1 MSDIR
6 FCRKCGEHLAAGSK
20 FCEHCG
26 ERQRED
32 EQRDDAGGASAG
44 TGAGGAG
51 ASKIGVGGAL
61 ARGADGAVERVE
73 ALAPGTTELATQL
86 LTQLRTPA
94 AATALIGG
102 GLAALGTF
110 AIGLLFGL
118 ILSDKSLM
126 GSVDI
131 GKGFIDAGFAQM
143 LNFLQVGYSDGVG
156 KLGPALFLIFPIG
169 ACAVAAA
176 TQAQRTLGL
185 APPVRLA
192 SGAGVGL
199 AFGLLMLVPALATGG
214 LGGGLSTAEPDLIG
228 AVLLGMLWGAIG
240 GLLGTWYMLRT
251 SLTRG
256 YLTAWLPARLR
267 EAGRTVYVAL
277 RPLALLLAVM
287 TVLGTATWT
296 VETLLKSDLRDG
308 NSLPV
313 ATIDHA
319 AYAIEH
325 GLHWTELA
333 GLAQFRLTGFA
344 ASSSG
349 VPVPV
354 GDVFKI
360 KADSAGNYRLF
371 GFGHAMPA
379 YTFALLLIVLL
390 GSALLLTLSA
400 GFAVARLHQPTTP
413 WVAAA
418 WGCLVGPIWSLTMV
432 ILNALVAKD
441 FFGRANGGSIFG
453 TFLLGGLVLG
463 ALGGLVGLQAERR
476 RAPVVGRAGMQ

>member
-1 MSDIR
+1 LIR
-6 FCRKCGEHLAAGSK
+6 SE
-20 FCEHCG
+20 
-26 ERQRED
+26 
-32 EQRDDAGGASAG
+32 
-44 TGAGGAG
+44 
-51 ASKIGVGGAL
+51 
-61 ARGADGAVERVE
+61 
-73 ALAPGTTELATQL
+73 
-86 LTQLRTPA
+86 
-94 AATALIGG
+94 
-102 GLAALGTF
+102 
-110 AIGLLFGL
+110 
-118 ILSDKSLM
+118 KSLI
-126 GSVDI
+126 GSVDT

-143 LNFLQVGYSDGVG
+143 LNFLQVGYGNGVG
-156 KLGPALFLIFPIG
+156 KLGPALFLIFPVG

-176 TQAQRTLGL
+176 TQARRTLGL

-199 AFGLLMLVPALATGG
+199 TFGLLMLVPALGSGG
-214 LGGGLSTAEPDLIG
+214 LGGGLNTAEPDLIG

-240 GLLGTWYMLRT
+240 GLLGTWYVVRT

-267 EAGRTVYVAL
+267 EAGHTVYVAL

-287 TVLGTATWT
+287 TILGTATWT
-296 VETLLKSDLRDG
+296 VETLLKSNLRDG

-371 GFGHAMPA
+371 GFGHAMPV

-400 GFAVARLHQPTTP
+400 GFAVARLRQPMTP
-413 WVAAA
+413 WAAAA

-432 ILNALVAKD
+432 ILNALVAKE
-441 FFGRANGGSIFG
+441 FFGRANGGSVFG

-463 ALGGLVGLQAERR
+463 ALGGLIGLQAERR
-476 RAPVVGRAGMQ
+476 RAPVVGQAGMQ